1 MAQVPAVRVARS
13 VRIGKVVLEVVLSR
27 VESSFHNPLR
37 VVYNLSMK
45 LEPKT
50 KRPHPEMHE
59 GAEAFDR
66 FRQAVKAVL
75 RVPKS
80 AMPPSPFSK
89 KKS

>member
-1 MAQVPAVRVARS
+1 MPHSAKNDGPTV
-13 VRIGKVVLEVVLSR
+13 EFSR
-27 VESSFHNPLR
+27 YSIP
-37 VVYNLSMK
+37 MK
-45 LEPKT
+45 TEPKT
-50 KRPHPEMHE
+50 AQPRPHPEMHE
-59 GAEAFDR
+59 GPEAFDR